1 MRSPRYHSSSS
12 CVYHS
17 ISPFLMAQQKT
28 ENPQPQSSTSARGLG
43 LSYTHRRIQCMP
55 VTLYKFWGEV
65 VKGCCLNLGAPATLL
80 LSSKL
85 IPPPLLPTRRYT
97 WQRSPCT
104 CTNRK
109 SHAFTSCGGRNE
121 EHDTATTC
129 LVFSTDALPFCLTSI
144 QLANRGTTVVASPD
158 PFPCSIWGGR
168 IFEMGGILHT
178 HFNCSVLETPD
189 VGLNKVVWCWTMSNT
204 HHRTVCTHAQHTKMH
219 LKCH

>member
-43 LSYTHRRIQCMP
+43 LSYTHRQIQYMP

-85 IPPPLLPTRRYT
+85 IPPPFSCLHGATHDSRV
-97 WQRSPCT
+97 PCT
-104 CTNRK
+104 CTRRGTIARI
-109 SHAFTSCGGRNE
+109 HLVCGGRNE
-121 EHDTATTC
+121 EHYTATTC
-129 LVFSTDALPFCLTSI
+129 LVFSTDALPFCPI
-144 QLANRGTTVVASPD
+144 PRYN
-158 PFPCSIWGGR
+158 
-168 IFEMGGILHT
+168 
-178 HFNCSVLETPD
+178 
-189 VGLNKVVWCWTMSNT
+189 
-204 HHRTVCTHAQHTKMH
+204 
-219 LKCH
+219 